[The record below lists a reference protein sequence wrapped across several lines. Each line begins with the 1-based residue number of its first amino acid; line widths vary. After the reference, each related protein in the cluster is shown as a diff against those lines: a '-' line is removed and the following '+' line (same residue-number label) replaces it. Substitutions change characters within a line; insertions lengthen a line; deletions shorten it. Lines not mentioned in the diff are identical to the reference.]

1 MWGKISRFVG
11 FRDET
16 GLVVRIGLVVGIGLG
31 GTGLVVSLT
40 YLVTV
45 ISVFSYMCIV
55 NSFTTIGS
63 FWSLQTGT
71 QTAIYS

>member
-16 GLVVRIGLVVGIGLG
+16 GLVVRIGLVVGIGLFG

-40 YLVTV
+40 YITLSNDMKLTRALNVE
-45 ISVFSYMCIV
+45 FSKELYH
-55 NSFTTIGS
+55 
-63 FWSLQTGT
+63 
-71 QTAIYS
+71 